1 MRRRDFFTLI
11 AGAAAAP
18 ILSPLAAHAQQPGRL
33 PTVGVL
39 GSASAGWSKLI
50 AALTQRLRELGYVE
64 NRTIAV
70 EYRWTEGR
78 NERYGEI
85 AADLVRQKV
94 DVIVALGT
102 PAIVAAKQATSVI
115 PIVFPLASDPV
126 GDGLVASLAR
136 PGGNVTG
143 LSNDQRD
150 LGGKRLEMLREIV
163 PNLARV
169 AVLANP
175 RNPTAMLNVVEVEA
189 SAPKLGVEIIKLEL
203 GRAEDIAPAIEGLK
217 GRAQAL
223 YVVGD
228 PFVFDNQIRIN
239 TLALV
244 ARLPTMHNERGYVE
258 SGGLLSYGPS
268 FSDLFRRAGDYVD
281 KILKGTK
288 PADIPVEAP
297 TKLELVV
304 NLKTAKALGLTIPDS
319 FLFRADEVI
328 E

>member
-1 MRRRDFFTLI
+1 MKRRAFMTLI

-18 ILSPLAAHAQQPGRL
+18 ILPQHPARAQQPGKL
-33 PTVGVL
+33 PAIGIL
-39 GSASAGWSKLI
+39 GSAATAWSKLT
-50 AALTQRLRELGYVE
+50 AALMQRLRELGYVE
-64 NRTIAV
+64 NRTVAI

-78 NERYGEI
+78 NDRYAE
-85 AADLVRQKV
+85 AAAELVRLKV

-102 PAIVAAKQATSVI
+102 PAIVAAKKATSVI

-143 LSNDQRD
+143 LSNEQRD
-150 LGGKRLEMLREIV
+150 LAGKRLEILREIV
-163 PNLARV
+163 PGLARLG
-169 AVLANP
+169 VLANP
-175 RNPTAMLNVVEVEA
+175 RNPTAMLNVGEVRDA
-189 SAPKLGVEIIKLEL
+189 APKLGLEIVMLEPQ
-203 GRAEDIAPAIEGLK
+203 RADDIALAIGELK

-228 PFVFDNQIRIN
+228 PFVLDNQIQIN

-244 ARLPTMHNERGYVE
+244 ARLPTMHIARGYVDA
-258 SGGLLSYGPS
+258 GGLLSYGPS

-304 NLKTAKALGLTIPDS
+304 NLRTAKALGLAISDS